1 MLPKRLET
9 VFPLSMDEF
18 LQLKAFAVRVA
29 IRPRTTIS
37 SVPVSRLQL
46 EVSSDAKDAS
56 GKFRALDSCADLA
69 ECSLTGC
76 RNVIG
81 KRRETTIVRRSELRD
96 GQNRSRLKN
105 AIPHLRCGFN
115 PWINWINYPDKNG
128 VVWFQQLA
136 DNPQHTALIRLARH
150 LQIEAAHV

>member
-18 LQLKAFAVRVA
+18 LQLKAFAVRAA

-46 EVSSDAKDAS
+46 EVSSDAKHAS
-56 GKFRALDSCADLA
+56 SKFRALDSCTDLA
-69 ECSLTGC
+69 KRNLACC

-81 KRRETTIVRRSELRD
+81 KGREATIVRRS
-96 GQNRSRLKN
+96 
-105 AIPHLRCGFN
+105 
-115 PWINWINYPDKNG
+115 
-128 VVWFQQLA
+128 
-136 DNPQHTALIRLARH
+136 
-150 LQIEAAHV
+150 